1 MALHWF
7 FLRFSVTLLNT
18 LLVTFGIT
26 SIIEAGIQWTWTAD
40 FHRMESTYAA
50 VRWKLGPLFLSLT
63 DVVTL
68 GFALGAG
75 ARHVGGA
82 ALHRPGKAI
91 RATTEDAP
99 IAAAFGV
106 NEKLLGYLVSGL
118 AAAVAAVAG
127 LCLALNHTL
136 APVQIYAW
144 MGVVFA
150 AVMMGGLGRPLGP
163 LVAGIVIG
171 VSEAITMAVT
181 APTWAPLV
189 SFSLL
194 IAILLSGRRDFHEAA
209 LAVLAAGACSGAVPF
224 SVCRL
229 STSRSSTWCCS
240 AIVLAT
246 SWNLLSGY
254 SGYFSFGHGAFFG
267 VGVYT
272 TATLAA
278 QLDWPFLW
286 TLPAAGAVAACSVS
300 RSARWRSACRRC
312 APNCSRC

>member
-1 MALHWF
+1 MPSATLLGQSVLSGVFIGALYGLLGLGLSLSWGMLRQVNLAHFALAFLAGYLTFQFSGRLDPFVTLALVAPLFFVLGLALHWF
-7 FLRFSVTLLNT
+7 LSRFSVTLLNT
-18 LLVTFGIT
+18 LLVTFGLT

-40 FHRMESTYAA
+40 FHRMESAYAA
-50 VRWKLGPLFLSLT
+50 VRWKLGPLFVSLP
-63 DVVTL
+63 DVITL
-68 GFALGAG
+68 GFALVLSLGMWG
-75 ARHVGGA
+75 VLRFTD
-82 ALHRPGKAI
+82 LGKAI

-150 AVMMGGLGRPLGP
+150 AVMMGGVGSPVGP

-171 VSEAITMAVT
+171 VSEALTMAVT

-194 IAILLSGRRDFHEAA
+194 IAILLFRPAR
-209 LAVLAAGACSGAVPF
+209 F
-224 SVCRL
+224 S
-229 STSRSSTWCCS
+229 
-240 AIVLAT
+240 
-246 SWNLLSGY
+246 
-254 SGYFSFGHGAFFG
+254 
-267 VGVYT
+267 
-272 TATLAA
+272 
-278 QLDWPFLW
+278 
-286 TLPAAGAVAACSVS
+286 
-300 RSARWRSACRRC
+300 
-312 APNCSRC
+312 

>member
-1 MALHWF
+1 LPSATLLGQSVLSGVFIGALYGLLGLGLSLSWGMLRQVNLAHFALAFLGAYVTFQLAAVAKVDPFVTLAIVAPVFFALGMALHWF

-68 GFALGAG
+68 GFALALALGAW
-75 ARHVGGA
+75 AVLRFTD
-82 ALHRPGKAI
+82 LGKAI
-91 RATTEDAP
+91 RAITEDAP

-106 NEKLLGYLVSGL
+106 NEKLLGYLVSGF

-150 AVMMGGLGRPLGP
+150 AVMMGGLGRPIGP
-163 LVAGIVIG
+163 LLAGIVIG

-181 APTWAPLV
+181 NPTWAPLV

-194 IAILLSGRRDFHEAA
+194 IAILLFRPAR
-209 LAVLAAGACSGAVPF
+209 F
-224 SVCRL
+224 S
-229 STSRSSTWCCS
+229 
-240 AIVLAT
+240 
-246 SWNLLSGY
+246 
-254 SGYFSFGHGAFFG
+254 
-267 VGVYT
+267 
-272 TATLAA
+272 
-278 QLDWPFLW
+278 
-286 TLPAAGAVAACSVS
+286 
-300 RSARWRSACRRC
+300 
-312 APNCSRC
+312 